1 MIKGGKLLVTLL
13 LVVGTA
19 IFVVSQAKASIT
31 DGTIDPNHKYA
42 WSSKIGWI
50 NFGATNGNVRITDT
64 AITGYAWSQ
73 EYGWINLS
81 PTMSGVKNTSEG
93 VLSGYAWGENIGW
106 INFAGITINST
117 GVFQG
122 QAIGGDNSGTINF
135 SCANCSVETDWIPAS
150 ARPNPNPPGGT
161 PLPPGSGNP
170 PTSPFSITINNGS
183 PLTNSTTVQIIL
195 KGGNDSSYVFLSDD
209 PGFINNT
216 YRLIFIPGQ
225 TSTGTP
231 FVLSNDNPGLKNIYA
246 KFCTQW
252 GQCSELISN
261 SIVFAPTPIVPP
273 GQQPPPTQPPGQQ
286 HPPAGTTSTTPAG
299 QIFQELGNLLSSI
312 LSDVFSPKMPV
323 FKVPTISLSKVYSQL
338 KLWVPYLFRTP
349 SIIQPKIPIERFVAK
364 ITPISMRGV
373 WDYLDPRPIH
383 EFVFAPLPKEFLALE
398 AKFPAVEKT
407 FNDVGIKRMK
417 DVEKLKTVQM
427 YLPSLTQA
435 VMPAASGTMLA
446 VDIMNQMKGVP
457 LSELPTYLKEKIP
470 SDIIFARTGGQL
482 VDFKVALSLNKSGNP
497 EQKISTISNKPLHL
511 TIRPDK
517 PVKSVVGYLMFRS
530 AKAQARTEMNLK
542 DLVASAFFAEPVFAS
557 TQDVPVPT
565 EEKLVLMQ
573 FDYLPDKSDPGLF
586 TADIISPIPAGE
598 YEIVTV
604 MNYQDPSFGSKM
616 VRLIT
621 VVDPE
626 GYVFE
631 KIGDKELRI
640 PGAIA
645 TLFFYNPDTKNYQQ
659 WPAKDFQQENPQV
672 TGLAGT
678 YSYLV
683 PGGMYYL
690 TVSAPGYEPYSGKPF
705 SVESGSGVHLNVEL
719 KTKYWWL
726 KNIDW
731 KTALLVAVAL
741 LLAYNFYKDKKNKNK
756 QTN

>member
-1 MIKGGKLLVTLL
+1 MPS
-13 LVVGTA
+13 GTA
-19 IFVVSQAKASIT
+19 LAVDLVNQ
-31 DGTIDPNHKYA
+31 
-42 WSSKIGWI
+42 
-50 NFGATNGNVRITDT
+50 
-64 AITGYAWSQ
+64 
-73 EYGWINLS
+73 
-81 PTMSGVKNTSEG
+81 
-93 VLSGYAWGENIGW
+93 
-106 INFAGITINST
+106 
-117 GVFQG
+117 
-122 QAIGGDNSGTINF
+122 
-135 SCANCSVETDWIPAS
+135 
-150 ARPNPNPPGGT
+150 
-161 PLPPGSGNP
+161 
-170 PTSPFSITINNGS
+170 
-183 PLTNSTTVQIIL
+183 
-195 KGGNDSSYVFLSDD
+195 
-209 PGFINNT
+209 
-216 YRLIFIPGQ
+216 
-225 TSTGTP
+225 
-231 FVLSNDNPGLKNIYA
+231 
-246 KFCTQW
+246 
-252 GQCSELISN
+252 
-261 SIVFAPTPIVPP
+261 
-273 GQQPPPTQPPGQQ
+273 
-286 HPPAGTTSTTPAG
+286 
-299 QIFQELGNLLSSI
+299 
-312 LSDVFSPKMPV
+312 
-323 FKVPTISLSKVYSQL
+323 
-338 KLWVPYLFRTP
+338 
-349 SIIQPKIPIERFVAK
+349 
-364 ITPISMRGV
+364 MRGV
-373 WDYLDPRPIH
+373 P
-383 EFVFAPLPKEFLALE
+383 V
-398 AKFPAVEKT
+398 
-407 FNDVGIKRMK
+407 
-417 DVEKLKTVQM
+417 
-427 YLPSLTQA
+427 
-435 VMPAASGTMLA
+435 
-446 VDIMNQMKGVP
+446 
-457 LSELPTYLKEKIP
+457 SELPTYLKEKIP

-497 EQKISTISNKPLHL
+497 EQKIETISNKPLHL

-530 AKAQARTEMNLK
+530 AKTQARAEMNLK

-573 FDYLPDKSDPGLF
+573 FDYLPDKADPGLF

-604 MNYQDPSFGSKM
+604 MNYEDPSFGSKM

-645 TLFFYNPDTKNYQQ
+645 SLYFYNPDTKNYEQ

-678 YSYLV
+678 YSFLV

-705 SVESGSGVHLNVEL
+705 SVESGSGVHLNIEL

-756 QTN
+756 QNN